1 MLLNNYTPPVI
12 GYMYNAGTCTTQLHV
27 TDYTEFNW
35 CLGCPGASTMTS
47 PSLPPDSELLP
58 WPIHEPPQRV
68 TKTPM
73 TLAWVNRGK

>member
-1 MLLNNYTPPVI
+1 
-12 GYMYNAGTCTTQLHV
+12 MYNAGTCTTQLHV

-35 CLGCPGASTMTS
+35 CLRRPGASTMTS
-47 PSLPPDSELLP
+47 PSLAPDSELLP
-58 WPIHEPPQRV
+58 WPIHEPPQRA

>member
-1 MLLNNYTPPVI
+1 
-12 GYMYNAGTCTTQLHV
+12 MYNAGTSQLHV

-35 CLGCPGASTMTS
+35 CLGCLGASTVTS
-47 PSLPPDSELLP
+47 PLYPHDDSELLP